1 MSLSHFMLRNSEP
14 ISAQW
19 VAFAATLLTEPEK
32 LQLVELREHV
42 EEYCRM
48 SRGTCEPQAPWKPS
62 AKNRRIEN
70 LG

>member
-19 VAFAATLLTEPEK
+19 VAFAATLLTESEQ

-48 SRGTCEPQAPWKPS
+48 S
-62 AKNRRIEN
+62 
-70 LG
+70 